1 MRVDQE
7 RIDLAVNLYKQGIGV
22 NDIAKELECHRLTI
36 YNYLRHGKIT
46 CNRKTKANV
55 DCILEL
61 YHLGM
66 SIQDISISTNID
78 RGIVSHI
85 LKGYN
90 LNTTDRSRSNKVN
103 FNPFLDLLNPD
114 VQYWLGYLAADG
126 NVYGNR
132 VRIYSNKDPNHL
144 REYIS
149 FIGVD
154 LKLEKNGKDNYCVS
168 FCNRHVAN
176 YLIKLGITPNKSKTL
191 SINMP
196 MTFPFLRGVFDG
208 DGHITQRSKN
218 YTEVGIATASLI
230 FKEQICNFLSYKDIH
245 YRVSYFNP
253 CHRIT
258 ISRKLNVRKFYY
270 LLYESGSYFL
280 DRKRIKF
287 TIDNDIVWTK

>member
-7 RIDLAVNLYKQGIGV
+7 RINLAVSLYKQGIPV
-22 NDIAKELECHRLTI
+22 KDISKELGCHRLTI
-36 YNYLRHGKIT
+36 YNYLRQGNVIFD
-46 CNRKTKANV
+46 RKTKINV
-55 DCILEL
+55 DRILEL
-61 YHLGM
+61 YYLGM
-66 SIQDISISTNID
+66 CIQDISISTSVD

-85 LKGYN
+85 LKEYN
-90 LNTTDRSRSNKVN
+90 LETTDRSRSNKVN
-103 FNPFLDLLNPD
+103 FNPFLDLRSPD

-132 VRIYSNKDPNHL
+132 VRIYTNKDPEHL
-144 REYIS
+144 KEYIS
-149 FIGVD
+149 FIGAD
-154 LKLEKNGKDNYCVS
+154 LRLEKNGKDNYCVS
-168 FCNRHVAN
+168 FCNRHVVN
-176 YLIKLGITPNKSKTL
+176 YLIGLGITPNKSKTL

-196 MTFPFLRGVFDG
+196 LTFSFLRGVFDG

-230 FKEQICNFLSYKDIH
+230 FKEQICNFLYYKDIY

-253 CHRIT
+253 CYRIT
-258 ISRKLNVRKFYY
+258 ISKKLNVRKFYY